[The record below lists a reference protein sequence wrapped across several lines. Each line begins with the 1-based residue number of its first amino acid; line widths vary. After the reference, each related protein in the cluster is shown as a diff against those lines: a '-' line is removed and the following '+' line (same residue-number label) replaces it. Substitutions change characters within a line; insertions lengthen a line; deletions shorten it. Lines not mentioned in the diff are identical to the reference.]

1 MWLYGSII
9 NTIPM
14 DLVLSYSLNIFYKN
28 NEIFFNKKKWQIGN
42 NNWIKIKMLHKLKK
56 IKWSHLSTLIIDND
70 N

>member
-42 NNWIKIKMLHKLKK
+42 NNWIKIKMLYKLKK